1 MKHKEHFHGS
11 DLEKIEKYYGI
22 KKEDIVSFSANV
34 NPLGLSEKLKASLS
48 EHLDVL
54 TAYPDREYTGLRQ
67 AIAAYCQSEA
77 DYVSVG
83 NGSTELIALFIK
95 ALAPK
100 RALVI
105 APTYS
110 EYEHELENNKS
121 QTDYFILDA
130 ADDFVL
136 NVDKLK
142 QSLSAADY
150 DMLMICNPNNPTS
163 GTISQEDLRSII
175 AFCQDKNTFVLID
188 ETYAEFVPEA
198 KNTIAIPLTQEF
210 ENVAVLRGVSK
221 FFASPGLRL
230 GYAICQNQELRATI
244 AALQNAWSINSL
256 AEAAGK
262 LMFTDSEYIERTRSF
277 IAAERDRLYSELS
290 QIPALKPYPPTAN
303 FILVKILTDK
313 ITAQDLFDAAIKD
326 GMMIRDCASFVS
338 LDESY
343 FRLCI
348 MSEKDNTRLM
358 NCIRQCFIEEKES

>member
-34 NPLGLSEKLKASLS
+34 NPLGLSDKLKASLS

-54 TAYPDREYTGLRQ
+54 TSYPDREYTELRR
-67 AIAAYCQSEA
+67 AIADYCNTSPE
-77 DYVSVG
+77 YVCVG

-110 EYEHELENNKS
+110 EYEHELENNNS
-121 QTDYFILDA
+121 QTDYFILRPE
-130 ADDFVL
+130 DDFVL
-136 NVDKLK
+136 NVEGLK
-142 QSLSAADY
+142 QALGQNSY

-163 GTISQEDLRSII
+163 GTISQSDLAEII
-175 AFCQDKNTFVLID
+175 KHCHDNDVFVLID
-188 ETYAEFVPEA
+188 ETYAEFVSDAPG
-198 KNTIAIPLTQEF
+198 TIAIPLTESF
-210 ENVAVLRGVSK
+210 ENMAVLRGVSK

-230 GYAICQNQELRATI
+230 GYAVCKNQKLRSI
-244 AALQNAWSINSL
+244 ISALQNAWSINSL

-262 LMFTDSEYIERTRSF
+262 LMFTDSEYIKKTQNF
-277 IAAERDRLYSELS
+277 IASERDRLYKELS
-290 QIPALKPYPPTAN
+290 EIPVLKPYYPTAN

-313 ITAQDLFDAAIKD
+313 VTAQDLFDAAIKE

-348 MSEKDNTRLM
+348 MSKEDNTRLM
-358 NCIRQCFIEEKES
+358 SCIRKCFEQE